1 MIYTA
6 MTIGPI
12 YKTLKNAKKT
22 REIWGGSY
30 FFSFFMKEIIKNLDI
45 DYKKI
50 VTPYVDKD
58 VFKEKNGV
66 GLFHD
71 RLIIE
76 GDFESILKE
85 VVKKVIEK
93 IEKESNKKITKK
105 FLENYLQ
112 IHILKKDVKN
122 PLLELNPYLDVAELF
137 FKTQKSSKNELLD
150 FIKNYLRGSFLEKD
164 AFEGKNR
171 FESLPEI
178 ALSGLVDKELI
189 RKKLKEYNDEE
200 EKIFQDKE
208 IKQYIPDNTN
218 YYKYIAI
225 VQADGDNMGK
235 VIEKIGEDKK
245 KLNEFSKMLF
255 NFCKNATKKTDN
267 FGARMIYAGGDDLLF
282 FAPVLGKNKKS
293 IFELCNDLSKD
304 FDSEIE
310 KLGLKDVNPTISF
323 GVSIS
328 YYKFPLY
335 EARENAVDLLF
346 NKAKKGRKN
355 AIAFK
360 IIKHSGQTFD
370 GVIYKD
376 DEVLDEFLKIISFNE
391 KFDANFLH
399 SIYSKLSMYKPVF
412 KEIMNNENRLQNFF
426 KNNFNENYSYY
437 KSFFNNLIKLIEFI
451 NSSKIED
458 KFGFLYSTL
467 RIKKFLLGDKQ

>member
-12 YKTLKNAKKT
+12 YKTLRNAKKT

-30 FFSFFMKEIIKNLDI
+30 FFSFFMKEVIKNLDI

-50 VTPYVDKD
+50 ITPYVNEN

-76 GDFESILKE
+76 GDFEEKLEKI
-85 VVKKVIEK
+85 IEK
-93 IEKESNKKITKK
+93 VMGNIEDKSNRKITKN
-105 FLENYLQ
+105 FLKNYLQ
-112 IHILKKDVKN
+112 IHILKKEAKN
-122 PLLELNPYLDVAELF
+122 PLKEINPYLDVAELF

-150 FIKNYLRGSFLEKD
+150 FIKNRLKGSFLEKD

-178 ALSGLVDKELI
+178 ALSGLLDKEVI
-189 RKKLKEYNDEE
+189 KRKLKEYNEE
-200 EKIFQDKE
+200 ETIFQDKE
-208 IKQYIPDNTN
+208 IKQYLPKNTN

-225 VQADGDNMGK
+225 IQADGDNMGK
-235 VIEKIGEDKK
+235 VIEKIGEDKE
-245 KLNEFSKMLF
+245 KLRKFSKVLF
-255 NFCKNATKKTDN
+255 DFCKSATQKVND

-282 FAPVLGKNKKS
+282 FAPVLGKNKKT
-293 IFELCNDLSKD
+293 IFEICNILSED
-304 FDSEIE
+304 FNEKIE
-310 KLGLKDVNPTISF
+310 KLNLENKPTLSF
-323 GVSIS
+323 GVGIT

-346 NKAKKGRKN
+346 NKAKSGDKN

-360 IIKHSGQTFD
+360 IIKHSGQTFE
-370 GVIYKD
+370 GIVYKD
-376 DEVLDEFLKIISFNE
+376 DEVFSEFLRIISFNE
-391 KFDANFLH
+391 KFDNNFLH
-399 SIYSKLSMYKPVF
+399 SIHSKLSLYRPVF
-412 KEIMNNENRLQNFF
+412 KKIMDSEERLANFF
-426 KNNFNENYSYY
+426 KNNFNENYSSY
-437 KSFFNNLIKLIEFI
+437 KDFFNTLIKFITLI